1 MTPDSLSSGA
11 LGVPPERTAEET
23 DFVEW
28 YVSAFGYFTHTPVS
42 PERLIA
48 GEILRLRAS
57 LAAVSEERD
66 RLEKDHRLWALD
78 NVARLPKR
86 RECQCYRDDCVDCA
100 KEIGRRIGH
109 VEAGARESH
118 EYAMRMLREFIAESR
133 AALPVVEEP
142 SDGR

>member
-66 RLEKDHRLWALD
+66 KLLRFSALAI
-78 NVARLPKR
+78 ARNPSWM
-86 RECQCYRDDCVDCA
+86 
-100 KEIGRRIGH
+100 EI
-109 VEAGARESH
+109 
-118 EYAMRMLREFIAESR
+118 LIASER
-133 AALPVVEEP
+133 VNDA
-142 SDGR
+142 